1 MRPEDPLVFLANWLL
16 KNKKSVKSIED
27 LLVNKMEEKLKKEME
42 EKQKEKERQMGDEE
56 WEEGEELDLNENVED
71 KVAREREEYDNATKN
86 SVTYSMDDNIDLNMT
101 VKFVDGDEI
110 IADSSLV
117 KGGILEACQQ
127 FEEFVAARIA
137 SS

>member
-56 WEEGEELDLNENVED
+56 WEEGEGGELFTIG
-71 KVAREREEYDNATKN
+71 A
-86 SVTYSMDDNIDLNMT
+86 
-101 VKFVDGDEI
+101 
-110 IADSSLV
+110 
-117 KGGILEACQQ
+117 
-127 FEEFVAARIA
+127 
-137 SS
+137 